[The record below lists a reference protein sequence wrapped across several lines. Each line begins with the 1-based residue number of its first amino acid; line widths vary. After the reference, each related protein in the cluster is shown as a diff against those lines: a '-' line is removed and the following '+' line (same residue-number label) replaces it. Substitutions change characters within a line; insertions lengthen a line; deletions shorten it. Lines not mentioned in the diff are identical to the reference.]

1 MALALLVYRN
11 GPEEMQSQKSSL
23 FFYVGGMAAIT
34 IIVNATTSNI
44 VLTKLDLIGVETA
57 EKRMVMAS
65 MHKKLKKEMRAALAE
80 LASEFNFSEMEVE
93 EVRQSVSLLSDVSI
107 DEINRDISEV
117 RAVYAKKAAARRP
130 LSSSRPEQ
138 PANGS
143 PSRTDFIAPDNGNG
157 RSGSVTNPMHTG
169 NSGSPQPYA
178 KVPRPPS
185 PDAQD
190 STTQHKPTL
199 TRRAVQSVPFH
210 DDEEE
215 AEPEEEEPF
224 DVIQRLESGHN
235 YRGPTSTFSRTRG
248 NTKGI
253 LHRSLSMAARDPE
266 HIPSPQLL
274 AYVRST
280 FLSMVR
286 VRYWND
292 IERGKI
298 PRKSKAGKFLLYSVE
313 VGIDE
318 AHLGTDVG
326 MRDWVCIEEKL
337 NHYPLEMKVLQ
348 YWEDNTPNHWLFQG
362 PSDLLNRKECHR
374 EERLVYILTSF
385 IAAHESAERKIHG
398 FLQVDGED
406 DYLGLQSKEELQVIG
421 ESKIAVRAHLCKI
434 SPALLTSAYFLT
446 Y

>member
-11 GPEEMQSQKSSL
+11 GPEDMQSQKSSL

-34 IIVNATTSNI
+34 IIVNATTSNF
-44 VLTKLDLIGVETA
+44 VLTKLDLVGVETA

-107 DEINRDISEV
+107 NEINRDISEV

-130 LSSSRPEQ
+130 LSANCPEQ

-143 PSRTDFIAPDNGNG
+143 PSRADFIAQDGGNG
-157 RSGSVTNPMHTG
+157 RSDSVINPLHAF
-169 NSGSPQPYA
+169 NSGSPQPNA

-190 STTQHKPTL
+190 SSSPHKPTL
-199 TRRAVQSVPFH
+199 TRRAVQSIPFH
-210 DDEEE
+210 DDDEEE
-215 AEPEEEEPF
+215 AEEEEPF

-235 YRGPTSTFSRTRG
+235 YRGPTYSRARG
-248 NTKGI
+248 NTKGF

-266 HIPSPQLL
+266 HIPSPELL

-318 AHLGTDVG
+318 AHLGSDLG

-337 NHYPLEMKVLQ
+337 NHHPLEIRVLQ
-348 YWEDNTPNHWLFQG
+348 YWEDHTPNHWLFQG
-362 PSDLLNRKECHR
+362 PSDLLNKKECHR

-406 DYLGLQSKEELQVIG
+406 DNLGLQSKEELQVIE
-421 ESKIAVRAHLCKI
+421 ESKVAVRVHL
-434 SPALLTSAYFLT
+434 
-446 Y
+446 

>member
-1 MALALLVYRN
+1 
-11 GPEEMQSQKSSL
+11 
-23 FFYVGGMAAIT
+23 
-34 IIVNATTSNI
+34 
-44 VLTKLDLIGVETA
+44 
-57 EKRMVMAS
+57 
-65 MHKKLKKEMRAALAE
+65 
-80 LASEFNFSEMEVE
+80 MEVE
-93 EVRQSVSLLSDVSI
+93 EVRQSVSLLSDVSM

-143 PSRTDFIAPDNGNG
+143 PSRTDLVAPDSGNG
-157 RSGSVTNPMHTG
+157 RSGSVTNPMHTV

-190 STTQHKPTL
+190 SATQHKPTL
-199 TRRAVQSVPFH
+199 TRRAVQSIPFH

-215 AEPEEEEPF
+215 QAEEEEPF

-362 PSDLLNRKECHR
+362 PSDYLNVRECRR
-374 EERLVYILTSF
+374 EERMVYILTSF

-398 FLQVDGED
+398 FLQVDGEE
-406 DYLGLQSKEELQVIG
+406 DYLDLQSSEELKVIAESKLAVKMARRRLEDINPDTVAAIRTKQAGALILTRQADTVKEMVQEGLITQKDAEEIIQVINSDMQG
-421 ESKIAVRAHLCKI
+421 INRKRNLMYMQHGASTTYMRKNMRKIEARL
-434 SPALLTSAYFLT
+434 SADILDV
-446 Y
+446 